1 MPSEIAKRMGR
12 PRLTPG
18 IGPSGLV
25 TVRIPD
31 EQRQAMEDAAARAR
45 LSLSAFIR
53 QSGLWWTAP
62 DVLREMLR
70 KDREERERNASPAVM
85 KDLDELR
92 KKIKAVRRR
101 SR

>member
-31 EQRQAMEDAAARAR
+31 EQRQEMEDAAARAR

-53 QSGLWWTAP
+53 QSGLWCTAP
-62 DVLREMLR
+62 DVLREMLPQGPR
-70 KDREERERNASPAVM
+70 GARTQRLSGSDERPR
-85 KDLDELR
+85 
-92 KKIKAVRRR
+92 
-101 SR
+101 